1 MKPYQYLFT
10 EIKSNWYKNAQL
22 NNKKKQNNNKTT
34 PPQGEGSAA
43 PVGSTRPGSYKL
55 KFGTKYLPVPMIWQA
70 GVLTVSPREGGV
82 RLGYTQKGGCNP
94 LSLFHKL

>member
-1 MKPYQYLFT
+1 MKLP
-10 EIKSNWYKNAQL
+10 
-22 NNKKKQNNNKTT
+22 

-82 RLGYTQKGGCNP
+82 RLGYTQKGRCNP
-94 LSLFHKL
+94 KPLFSSFNAPLPSEF